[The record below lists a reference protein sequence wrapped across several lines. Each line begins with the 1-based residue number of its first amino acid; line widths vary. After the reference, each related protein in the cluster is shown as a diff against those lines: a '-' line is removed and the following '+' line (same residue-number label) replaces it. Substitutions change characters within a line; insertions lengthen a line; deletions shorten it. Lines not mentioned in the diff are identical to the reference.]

1 MEFKNPNNDY
11 VESAGGSM
19 SWLWVLLF
27 GPIYWAVKGVWRHF
41 VAHLFLAPITL
52 GLAHLVYPF
61 FVYAILKKHYL
72 RMGWKPLSAERP
84 DISNGLELDKEIKK
98 TEKKGYVAI
107 GALVCVVIGLVT
119 SIYLYADFGDSEP
132 DASDE
137 IETIIRKKMAE
148 ADAKREA
155 EQEDKLSNEK
165 VDKEL
170 PEIET
175 FVSTYFEFPG
185 TFTTNLKASRKLLQ
199 LGLGVS
205 TQYDDEVIT
214 NVEDHQLALRS
225 EILNVMSEFTEED
238 IQGKQGRETL
248 ARALADGINQKL
260 MQLED
265 FGGIEEVR
273 FTSFVLQ

>member
-1 MEFKNPNNDY
+1 MADEENNEPKKKGLILRILIFVVAGLVLIGLGLGGGY
-11 VESAGGSM
+11 VLFGGSQ
-19 SWLWVLLF
+19 
-27 GPIYWAVKGVWRHF
+27 
-41 VAHLFLAPITL
+41 
-52 GLAHLVYPF
+52 
-61 FVYAILKKHYL
+61 
-72 RMGWKPLSAERP
+72 P
-84 DISNGLELDKEIKK
+84 DP
-98 TEKKGYVAI
+98 
-107 GALVCVVIGLVT
+107 
-119 SIYLYADFGDSEP
+119 SE
-132 DASDE
+132 E
-137 IETIIRKKMAE
+137 IESIIEKKMAE
-148 ADAKREA
+148 ADAEREA
-155 EQEDKLSNEK
+155 EQEAALSNEK
-165 VDKEL
+165 VVKEL

-175 FVSTYFEFPG
+175 FVTTYFEFPG
-185 TFTTNLKASRKLLQ
+185 TFTTNLKASRKFLQ

-265 FGGIEEVR
+265 FGGIEEVH